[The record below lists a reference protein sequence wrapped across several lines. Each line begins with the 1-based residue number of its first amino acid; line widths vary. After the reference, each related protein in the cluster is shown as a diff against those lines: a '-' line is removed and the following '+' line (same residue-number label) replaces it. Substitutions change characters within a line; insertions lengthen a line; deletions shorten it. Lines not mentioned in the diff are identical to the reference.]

1 LKPAGVPA
9 PRSAGQLQRLVRQY
23 VREHGLAEKRVRDWI
38 SYMTIG
44 GALEGDI
51 GDRDA
56 HPQFTVR
63 GGVALELRRPGLG
76 RATKDLDLTY
86 GGPDADPVG
95 ALDDA
100 IRAGYGRFTF
110 RRTGRPL
117 EMEQV
122 QTVRVEVGVRFD
134 GAEWGTITVDIG
146 RAEGH
151 LLEVDLVP
159 AFDLRGAFGV
169 DGPSH
174 LACLSARYHL
184 AHKLHAV
191 TRPADEDRPNERVQ
205 DAIDS
210 LLLRDLVPDLAAA
223 RQACVE
229 VFAVRA
235 THPWP
240 PVFAPPAAWVERYAV
255 LAGELGMNPDLAA
268 ATSELQALIDA
279 INRTTPAP

>member
-1 LKPAGVPA
+1 MAAGVLA

-23 VREHGLAEKRVRDWI
+23 VREHGLAEKRVRDWV
-38 SYMTIG
+38 SYMAIG
-44 GALEGDI
+44 GALGKATGE
-51 GDRDA
+51 RETLP
-56 HPQFTVR
+56 HFTVR

-100 IRAGYGRFTF
+100 IRVGYGRFTF

-117 EMEQV
+117 EMGQV

-134 GAEWGTITVDIG
+134 GVEWGTITVDVG

-151 LLEVDLVP
+151 RLEVELVP
-159 AFDLRGAFGV
+159 AFDLRSAFGV

-191 TRPADEDRPNERVQ
+191 TRPADADRPNERVQ

-210 LLLRDLVPDLAAA
+210 LLLRDLVPDLGAA
-223 RQACVE
+223 RLACVD
-229 VFAVRA
+229 VFAVRE

-268 ATSELQALIDA
+268 AASELRAFIDA
-279 INRTTPAP
+279 IERATPAP